1 MWITHV
7 PYNLADGR
15 LKQLYDR
22 VKGPGNNV
30 DNIMLAHS
38 LRPHAMEGHMTLY
51 KSVLHHAANQLPK
64 WFLETLGIYT
74 SRLNG
79 CGYCVDHHTAGLGR
93 LLHDDART
101 DAISTALEHGS
112 FDSVFDAAQI
122 TALHYTRTLTLAAH
136 DQSLLRESV
145 LRMRAAGLDDGC
157 VLEINQVVAYFNY
170 ANRTVLGLGVTT
182 TGDVLGLSP
191 NSAADPG
198 DWSHR

>member
-7 PYNLADGR
+7 PYDVADGR

-38 LRPHAMEGHMTLY
+38 LRPHSMEGHMTLY
-51 KSVLHHAANQLPK
+51 KNVLHHAANQVPK
-64 WFLETLGIYT
+64 WFLEALGIYT

-79 CGYCVDHHTAGLGR
+79 CAYCVDHHTAGLRR
-93 LLHDDART
+93 LLHDDAQT
-101 DAISTALEHGS
+101 VAISAALKHES

-122 TALHYTRTLTLAAH
+122 SALHYTRTLTLAAH
-136 DQSLLRESV
+136 DQSVLLQDV
-145 LRMRAAGLDDGC
+145 LSMRAAGLDDGC

>member
-79 CGYCVDHHTAGLGR
+79 CAYCVDHHTAGLGR

-101 DAISTALEHGS
+101 DAISTALEHGL

-122 TALHYTRTLTLAAH
+122 AALHYTRTLTLAAH
-136 DQSLLRESV
+136 DQSLLLESV

>member
-7 PYNLADGR
+7 PYDVADGR

-22 VKGPGNNV
+22 VKGPGDNV

-38 LRPHAMEGHMTLY
+38 LRPHSMEGHMTLY
-51 KSVLHHAANQLPK
+51 KNVLHHAANQLPK
-64 WFLETLGIYT
+64 WFLETLGVYT
-74 SRLNG
+74 SGLNG
-79 CGYCVDHHTAGLGR
+79 CAYCVDHHTAGLRR
-93 LLHDDART
+93 LLADDART
-101 DAISTALEHGS
+101 VAISSALEHELFGT
-112 FDSVFDAAQI
+112 VFDVAQI
-122 TALHYTRTLTLAAH
+122 AALHYTRTLTLAAH
-136 DQSLLRESV
+136 DQALLLKNVVS
-145 LRMRAAGLDDGC
+145 MRAAGLDDGC

-191 NSAADPG
+191 HSAEDPG

>member
-7 PYNLADGR
+7 PYDVADGR

-38 LRPHAMEGHMTLY
+38 LRPHSMEGHMTLY
-51 KSVLHHAANQLPK
+51 KNVLHHAANQLPK
-64 WFLETLGIYT
+64 WFLEALGIYT

-79 CGYCVDHHTAGLGR
+79 CAYCVDHHTAGLRR

-101 DAISTALEHGS
+101 VAISAALEHGS

-122 TALHYTRTLTLAAH
+122 SALHYTRTLTLAAH
-136 DQSLLRESV
+136 DQSVLLQDV
-145 LRMRAAGLDDGC
+145 LSMRAAGLDDGC

-191 NSAADPG
+191 NSAADPA

>member
-64 WFLETLGIYT
+64 WFLESLGIYT

-79 CGYCVDHHTAGLGR
+79 CAYCVDHHTAGLGR

-122 TALHYTRTLTLAAH
+122 AALHYTRTLTLAAH
-136 DQSLLRESV
+136 DQSLLLESV

>member
-7 PYNLADGR
+7 PYDVADAR

-22 VKGPGNNV
+22 VKGPGNSV

-38 LRPHAMEGHMTLY
+38 LRPHSMEGHMTLY
-51 KSVLHHAANQLPK
+51 KNVLHHAANQMPK
-64 WFLETLGIYT
+64 WFLESLGIYT

-79 CGYCVDHHTAGLGR
+79 CAYCVDHHTAGLER
-93 LLHDDART
+93 LLHDGARAV
-101 DAISTALEHGS
+101 AIGAALEDGS
-112 FDSVFDAAQI
+112 FDTVFDAAQI
-122 TALHYTRTLTLAAH
+122 AALHYTRTLTLAAH
-136 DQSLLRESV
+136 DQSLLLTNV
-145 LRMRAAGLDDGC
+145 LSMRAAGLDDGC
-157 VLEINQVVAYFNY
+157 ILEVNQVVAYFNY

>member
-7 PYNLADGR
+7 PYDVADER

-38 LRPHAMEGHMTLY
+38 LRPHTMEGHMALY
-51 KSVLHHAANQLPK
+51 KNVLHHAANQLPK
-64 WFLETLGIYT
+64 WFLEALGIYA

-79 CGYCVDHHTAGLGR
+79 CAYCVDHHTAGLQR
-93 LLHDDART
+93 LLHNDARAV
-101 DAISTALEHGS
+101 AISAALEHGS

-122 TALHYTRTLTLAAH
+122 SALHYTRTLTLAAH
-136 DQSLLRESV
+136 DQSLLLKNV
-145 LRMRAAGLDDGC
+145 LSMRAAGLDDGC

-191 NSAADPG
+191 NSAADPA